1 DLPVCRAGRRTPADR
16 EVCRH
21 EERPNAMQFYLLIDN
36 QRKGPFTL
44 EQLLTEGLE
53 RDSLVWHTG
62 QADWVRADQLPALA
76 DLMLSIPPPAPR
88 LPHPNARP
96 LPGPPME
103 LLDMP
108 EPEVFA
114 SWVRYRPGVFRTLY
128 FWFVGLIS
136 LALLLA
142 VVTVVTAVLAA
153 NTRTN
158 RLVRIVDQA
167 GNFRGDRWVHDAA
180 AVDYKQSMEVVA
192 ILAGLA
198 GGIALIAGLVLSC
211 VLYYKAW
218 NQIQDGQARTSAGM
232 AVGLLLVPFFN
243 LYWVFVAVYGLAWDL
258 HRYVV
263 RRGWYTRPN
272 LGPYPLSPGLA
283 LACSILFVASWVP
296 VVNFAALPVALVME
310 LVLMTS
316 IKNASM
322 EIAAA
327 RLEQP
332 TWAPLVRPAP
342 VGPPQVSS
350 VPPSPPV
357 GKSEHV
363 RDIEA
368 V

>member
-1 DLPVCRAGRRTPADR
+1 
-16 EVCRH
+16 
-21 EERPNAMQFYLLIDN
+21 MQFYLLIDN

-62 QADWVRADQLPALA
+62 QADWTRADQLPALA

-88 LPHPNARP
+88 LPPPNARP

-103 LLDMP
+103 LLNLP

-114 SWVRYRPGVFRTLY
+114 SWVRYRPGEFRTLY
-128 FWFVGLIS
+128 LWFVGSLS

-142 VVTVVTAVLAA
+142 VVGIVTIVLAA
-153 NTRTN
+153 NTRTGREV
-158 RLVRIVDQA
+158 RLVDQF
-167 GNFRGDRWVHDAA
+167 GNFRGRDWVHDAA
-180 AVDYKQSMEVVA
+180 AADYKQSLEVIA
-192 ILAGLA
+192 ALAGIA
-198 GGIALIAGLVLSC
+198 GGVALLAGLVLSC
-211 VLYYKAW
+211 VLLYKAW

-232 AVGLLLVPFFN
+232 AAGLLLVPFFN
-243 LYWVFVAVYGLAWDL
+243 LYWVFVAVYGLAWDM

-283 LACSILFVASWVP
+283 LASSILFVASWVP
-296 VVNFAALPVALVME
+296 MLNFAALPVALVME
-310 LVLMTS
+310 IVFLTS
-316 IKNASM
+316 VKNASM

-332 TWAPLVRPAP
+332 VWAPSVRPAP
-342 VGPPQVSS
+342 PSPPQVTP
-350 VPPSPPV
+350 VPPSQPA